1 LKYSI
6 VIQRW
11 LGPIL
16 VLILLWPPQAAEACS
31 CMAFPNDLEKAVA
44 MAYARA
50 DVVFLGDAT
59 AMRNTFLGILRQ
71 REVTFSVR
79 DRWKGSIPDT
89 MLVRTNIG
97 EIACGY
103 NFKKRNSY
111 LVFAYWDQ
119 QLQLL
124 TTSFCDL
131 TRTEAEAKAAI
142 GVLDRLTKR
151 AIAAAQHETD
161 HKIL

>member
-1 LKYSI
+1 MKCSI
-6 VIQRW
+6 VSRRW

-16 VLILLWPPQAAEACS
+16 VLIFLWPLQAAEACS
-31 CMAFPNDLEKAVA
+31 CMPFPDDLKKAA
-44 MAYARA
+44 ATAYARA
-50 DVVFLGDAT
+50 DVVFLGDAL
-59 AMRNTFLGILRQ
+59 AMRNTFLGSLRQ

-89 MLVRTNIG
+89 TLVRTNVG

-119 QLQLL
+119 QRKQL

-131 TRTEAEAKAAI
+131 TRTEAKAKDAI
-142 GVLDRLTKR
+142 GMLDRLTKR
-151 AIAAAQHETD
+151 ANVAAGRGAN
-161 HKIL
+161 

>member
-1 LKYSI
+1 VKYSI
-6 VIQRW
+6 ISRRW

-16 VLILLWPPQAAEACS
+16 VLIFLWPPQAAEACS
-31 CMAFPNDLEKAVA
+31 CMAFPDNFEKAVA
-44 MAYARA
+44 TAYARA

-59 AMRNTFLGILRQ
+59 AMRNTFLGILQQ

-89 MLVRTNIG
+89 TLVRTNIG

-119 QLQLL
+119 QRKHL

-131 TRTEAEAKAAI
+131 TRTEAKAKDAI
-142 GVLDRLTKR
+142 GMLDRLTKR
-151 AIAAAQHETD
+151 ANAAAGRGAN
-161 HKIL
+161 

>member
-1 LKYSI
+1 MQYSM
-6 VIQRW
+6 VSQRW

-16 VLILLWPPQAAEACS
+16 VLISLWPPQAAEACS

-44 MAYARA
+44 MAYAQA
-50 DVVFLGDAT
+50 DVVFLGDAM

-71 REVTFSVR
+71 HEITFSVR

-89 MLVRTNIG
+89 TLVRTNIG

-119 QLQLL
+119 QRKHL

-131 TRTEAEAKAAI
+131 NRTEAKAKDAI
-142 GVLDRLTKR
+142 AVLDRLTKR
-151 AIAAAQHETD
+151 ANAAARRGTN
-161 HKIL
+161 